1 MATITKAKEIEI
13 LKSLIGDTYFD
24 DYFSTEDIETMC
36 YNIKNDLPL
45 GLDCMFT
52 KKADIAEKKLSDE
65 RKTAKQKMLDLAEKM
80 ITEEYA
86 DGNSFRFL
94 EDEVGLDAIIKI
106 KHKNNIPL
114 NNAEL
119 DYLVSKLG

>member
-13 LKSLIGDTYFD
+13 LKSLIGDTYFN

-52 KKADIAEKKLSDE
+52 KKSDIAEKKLSDE

-86 DGNSFRFL
+86 GGNSFRFL
-94 EDEVGLDAIIKI
+94 EDEVDLDAIIKI

>member
-13 LKSLIGDTYFD
+13 LKSLIGDTYFN

-52 KKADIAEKKLSDE
+52 KKSDIAEKKLSDE

-86 DGNSFRFL
+86 GGNSFRFL

-106 KHKNNIPL
+106 KHKNNITL

-119 DYLVSKLG
+119 DYLVSKLD

>member
-13 LKSLIGDTYFD
+13 LKSLIGDTYFN

-52 KKADIAEKKLSDE
+52 KKSDIAEKKLSDE
-65 RKTAKQKMLDLAEKM
+65 RKTAKQKMLDIAEKI

-86 DGNSFRFL
+86 GGNSFRFL

>member
-13 LKSLIGDTYFD
+13 LKSLIGDTYFN

-52 KKADIAEKKLSDE
+52 KKSDIAEKKLSDE
-65 RKTAKQKMLDLAEKM
+65 RKTAKQKMLDIAEKM

-86 DGNSFRFL
+86 GGNSFRFL

>member
-1 MATITKAKEIEI
+1 MATITKTKEIEI
-13 LKSLIGDTYFD
+13 LKSLIGDTYFN

-45 GLDCMFT
+45 GLDCAFT
-52 KKADIAEKKLSDE
+52 KKADIAEKKLSE
-65 RKTAKQKMLDLAEKM
+65 GRKAAKQKMLDLTEKM
-80 ITEEYA
+80 LTEEYA
-86 DGNSFRFL
+86 GGNSLRFL
-94 EDEVGLDAIIKI
+94 EDEVGLDEIIKI

-119 DYLVSKLG
+119 DYLISKLG